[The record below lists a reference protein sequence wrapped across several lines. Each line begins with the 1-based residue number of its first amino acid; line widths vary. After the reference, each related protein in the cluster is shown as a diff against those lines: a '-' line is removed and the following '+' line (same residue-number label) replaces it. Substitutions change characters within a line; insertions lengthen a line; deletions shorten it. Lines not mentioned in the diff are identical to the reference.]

1 MIERRKTRGVMAGS
15 VAIGGGA
22 PITVQSMTNTDTRD
36 VAATL
41 RQIRALEDAGCEIV
55 RLAVLDG
62 ECAEALKKIVP
73 GARVPLV
80 ADIHFDYRLALAAME
95 AGIAKV
101 RINPGNIGSEARVQ
115 EVV

>member
-41 RQIRALEDAGCEIV
+41 RQIRALEDAGYTVALIDTMS
-55 RLAVLDG
+55 AYSSDDG
-62 ECAEALKKIVP
+62 
-73 GARVPLV
+73 
-80 ADIHFDYRLALAAME
+80 ADAYIETQRANAQA
-95 AGIAKV
+95 IADAF
-101 RINPGNIGSEARVQ
+101 RNSNPE
-115 EVV
+115 